1 MYSKESLETLRQ
13 RIDLVD
19 VLEGFL
25 DLKRSG
31 ASYKALCPFHEEKS
45 PSFMVQKGDSH
56 YHCFG
61 CGAHGDAIQ
70 FLMERQGYTFVEA
83 IESLAL
89 KFGVIL
95 ERVESSEAKGP
106 SKKEMC
112 DLLLKV
118 ADLYHLWLI
127 HTDKG
132 QAALKY
138 LLDRGI
144 DLEFIKRYKI
154 GLAPDQPQFLLR
166 FLQKEHVELE
176 LMKSC
181 GLITDTAKGNLR
193 DFFIDRITFPIHS
206 PTGSVIGFSAR
217 KYKEETY
224 GGKYINSVE
233 TPIFKK
239 SHVLFGLNYSR
250 PRIVKEKRALIV
262 EGQIDALRLIDN
274 GLDLAVAALGT
285 AFGVSHVEE
294 LLKLGVEQVHL
305 LFDSDPAGKEAA
317 VKVGNLFQKI
327 SIDVHVVQMPE
338 GDDPDSFLKKN
349 GIEALLEL
357 LEKAPDY
364 LTFLVS
370 YYSKK
375 INLNSPAEK
384 NQLIEHLSQQIR
396 EWDSQIMVHES
407 LKKLADL
414 LNVPENLVTHSAQPF
429 LGYKYKRE
437 HPVGDM
443 HINPDQILEGDLI
456 LWYIKLFP
464 SSDLMKPLQFLT
476 EGHFKDPFCRAL
488 FIELTS
494 ALKSNA
500 PLDLIKLLSHA
511 ETPEQQIFFTRLLK
525 KKIHIEKKGIFFTGA
540 VQKLIDR
547 KRLEEREEIRQK
559 LHSSTTSEEE
569 ALRLAKQFD
578 ALKQAPQFALD

>member
-19 VLEGFL
+19 VLEGHL

-31 ASYKALCPFHEEKS
+31 SSYKALCPFHEEKS

-95 ERVESSEAKGP
+95 ERVESSDPKGP
-106 SKKEMC
+106 SKKEIC
-112 DLLLKV
+112 DLLLKT

-138 LLDRGI
+138 LHDRGI
-144 DLEFIKRYKI
+144 DLDFIQRYKI
-154 GLAPDQPQFLLR
+154 GLAPEQPQFLLR
-166 FLQKEHVELE
+166 FLQKEHVSQE
-176 LMKSC
+176 LMKTA

-233 TPIFKK
+233 TPVFKK

-262 EGQIDALRLIDN
+262 EGQIDCLRLIDN
-274 GLDLAVAALGT
+274 GLDLAVASLGT
-285 AFGVSHVEE
+285 AFGESHVEE
-294 LLKLGVEQVHL
+294 LVKLGVEQVHL
-305 LFDSDPAGKEAA
+305 LFDSDNAGKEAA

-327 SIDVHVVQMPE
+327 SIDVHVVQLPD
-338 GDDPDSFLKKN
+338 GDDPDSYLKKN
-349 GIEALLEL
+349 SVESLLDL

-370 YYSKK
+370 YYSQRM
-375 INLNSPAEK
+375 NLKSPAEK
-384 NQLIEHLSQQIR
+384 NHLIENLSTQIR
-396 EWDSQIMVHES
+396 DWKSEIMVHES

-414 LNVPENLVTHSAQPF
+414 LQVPENLLTRSTNPF
-429 LGYKYKRE
+429 MNFKYKRE
-437 HPVGDM
+437 HPVGDIQ
-443 HINPDQILEGDLI
+443 INPDQILEGDLL
-456 LWYIKLFP
+456 LWYIKLYP
-464 SSDLMKPLQFLT
+464 SQDLMKPLLYLT

-488 FIELTS
+488 FVELSS
-494 ALKSNA
+494 ALRNNG
-500 PLDLIKLLSHA
+500 PLDLIKLLAHA
-511 ETPEQQIFFTRLLK
+511 ETPEQQLFFTQLLK
-525 KKIHIEKKGIFFTGA
+525 KRIHLEKKHIYFTNA
-540 VQKLIDR
+540 VQRLLDR

-559 LHSSTTSEEE
+559 LHSSTTTEEE

-578 ALKQAPQFALD
+578 ILKQAPQFSL